1 MEVIHRFLRPL
12 RHAALMVLLLVLPV
26 CSASAQNFRKANS
39 ETRVSKVSFKFVDRR
54 TFDESRLREQI
65 ATTAPGFWALVQ
77 KILPFTSPKP
87 HLLDPVELQKDVKRL
102 ELFYNKNGFLHPE
115 IDYAASQLDTAR
127 NAIHVIFTIE
137 EGPPVIIQDV
147 GFYGADR
154 EYAVYQFP
162 EELRPAWT
170 DFRERTTVHTGERY
184 TEFDRL
190 RIRDEV
196 LTWLQNRGFAFARVE
211 SNARVDTTANTADLT
226 YLIDAGP
233 RARIDSILVEG
244 NVSVDREVILRE
256 LPFVEGQLFSRRK
269 LAQAQQEL
277 FSLSLFRLALT
288 DVPEQPRDSTVSVL
302 VRVREADLRY
312 VNAQTGYGREGG
324 VNVEGEWTHR
334 NFLGAAR
341 TLTVSVLA
349 NTGAFASPSTTDLPS
364 RLFRVGVNLLQPYLF
379 NRSLSGSINPF
390 IEFEA
395 NPLFEPSNEI
405 FGVNSRAFG
414 VNTSVLYEIYPF
426 RTATFRHT
434 FSQILQRST
443 VLVEEEE
450 SIRNP
455 YDRSVFSANAI
466 LGKVDDFLNPSNGFL
481 FRPIVEYSSGVI
493 GSSIDYYKVSG
504 RVTAFRSLTDRFHL
518 AGRMEAGRLWPTG
531 ESKDILFGNAG
542 LIESIRY
549 ENRFDPVMFYAG
561 GSNDLRG
568 WGDNQAG
575 PKTAR
580 RRIITIDEEAQ
591 DTTFSYY
598 YEPAGGMAQL
608 ATNVELRFPA
618 PGLGS
623 AWHGAAFLDVGFL
636 GERSFDFS
644 SAIAGTGV
652 GIRYQTLF
660 GFLRIDLAYKL
671 TPSYED
677 LRNPREVYLYR
688 NGLTDERP
696 STSWRR
702 RFNLH
707 INIGQAF

>member
-1 MEVIHRFLRPL
+1 MDVLHRFRTSFGQ
-12 RHAALMVLLLVLPV
+12 AALMLFLLVIPAF
-26 CSASAQNFRKANS
+26 SAHAQNFREVNS
-39 ETRVSKVSFKFVDRR
+39 QTRVSDLSFKFVDQR
-54 TFDESRLREQI
+54 TFEEDRLKEQI

-87 HLLDPVELQKDVKRL
+87 RLLNPVELQKDVKRL
-102 ELFYNKNGFLHPE
+102 QLFYNKNGYLHPE

-127 NAIHVIFTIE
+127 NALHVIFTIE

-147 GFYGADR
+147 GFYGTDE

-162 EELRPAWT
+162 EDGRSSWI
-170 DFRERTTVHTGERY
+170 DFRERTTVHTGDRY

-190 RIRDEV
+190 RIRDEA
-196 LTWLQNRGFAFARVE
+196 LTWLQNRGYAFARVE
-211 SNARVDTTANTADLT
+211 SNARVDTTANTADLSFT
-226 YLIDAGP
+226 VDAGP
-233 RARIDSILVEG
+233 QTRIDSIQVEG
-244 NVSVDREVILRE
+244 NETVEREVILRE
-256 LPFVEGQLFSRRK
+256 LPFEEGQLFSRRK

-324 VNVEGEWTHR
+324 INLEGEWTHR

-341 TLTVSVLA
+341 TFSVNLLA
-349 NTGAFASPSTTDLPS
+349 NTGALASPTTAALPS
-364 RLFRVGVNLLQPYLF
+364 RLFRVGLNLRQPYLF
-379 NRSLSGSINPF
+379 TRSLSGAINPF
-390 IEFEA
+390 IEFES
-395 NPLFEPSNEI
+395 NPLFEPSSEI

-414 VNTSVLYEIYPF
+414 VNTNVLYEIYPF
-426 RTATFRHT
+426 RTATFQHT

-443 VLVEEEE
+443 VLVESEE

-455 YDRSVFSANAI
+455 FDRSVFSATAN
-466 LGKVDDFLNPSNGFL
+466 LGKVDDFLNPSDGWL
-481 FRPIVEYSSGVI
+481 IRPNAEYSSGLI
-493 GSSIDYYKVSG
+493 GSSIDYYKVSA
-504 RVTAFRSLTDRFHL
+504 RITAFRSLTDQFHL
-518 AGRMEAGRLWPTG
+518 AGRLEAGRLWPTG
-531 ESKDILFGNAG
+531 ESKDVLFGNAD
-542 LIESIRY
+542 LRESIRF

-561 GSNDLRG
+561 GSTDVRG
-568 WGDNQAG
+568 WGENQAG

-580 RRIITIDEEAQ
+580 RRIIAIDEEAQ

-598 YEPAGGMAQL
+598 YEPDGGMARL

-636 GERSFDFS
+636 GDRSFDFS
-644 SAIAGTGV
+644 STIAGTGV
-652 GIRYQTLF
+652 GVRYQTLF

-677 LRNPREVYLYR
+677 LRHPGEVYQYL
-688 NGLTDERP
+688 NGHTEERP
-696 STSWRR
+696 ATSWRR
-702 RFNLH
+702 RLNLH